1 MNSKEKLKIN
11 CNKSGTVDDKHAGG
25 AVTYSLLRDGVC
37 DISCDGNCDDSIV
50 FVHI

>member
-25 AVTYSLLRDGVC
+25 AVTYSLLR
-37 DISCDGNCDDSIV
+37 SNKPKKKKS
-50 FVHI
+50 